1 MSEKLILFRIF
12 LIALGSAILVT
23 TVKYFFHKY
32 NLEPIEQSSLHNGVI
47 SSATFVIGFILS
59 ATIADY
65 KESERL
71 PADFAANLE
80 DIYTDSASIH
90 ADHPKFDLKGL
101 QKQLHEIARAF
112 DGKARRGSHGV
123 SEKIRALAPYF
134 AQMEQAGVPPNF
146 VVKLKQQQ
154 VLLLKHRKRISYIQ
168 RIRFIPSG
176 TILARSIVG
185 LVIGLLILTNVDP
198 FYGSLAIIA
207 IISFVMV
214 YIMILIDTI
223 SYPFHEKGKT
233 KDDVSMFLINQTA
246 DFIAN
251 GSTPTPKGKGRKSVH

>member
-1 MSEKLILFRIF
+1 MLNKLTILRIF
-12 LIALGSAILVT
+12 LIALGAAVAVT
-23 TVKYFFHKY
+23 LVKYLFHML
-32 NLEPIEQSSLHNGVI
+32 NWEPIEQSSLHNSVI

-65 KESERL
+65 KESERI

-80 DIYTDSASIH
+80 DIYTDAKAIH
-90 ADHPKFDLKGL
+90 ASYPRFDLDGL
-101 QKQLHEIARAF
+101 RRQLLDIADTFNSQTR
-112 DGKARRGSHGV
+112 KASNGV
-123 SEKIRALAPYF
+123 SEKIRALASYF

-168 RIRFIPSG
+168 RIKFIPSG

-214 YIMILIDTI
+214 YIMRLIDTI
-223 SYPFHEKGKT
+223 SYPFHEQGKT
-233 KDDVSMFLINQTA
+233 KDDVSMFLIDEA
-246 DFIAN
+246 ASYIEKD
-251 GSTPTPKGKGRKSVH
+251 SRKQSKNK